1 MKVKSPIR
9 RLKHYFPMLYKSR
22 FDYIYYSVITTP
34 HMKRILLL
42 AFVFSALHASAQL
55 SGTKKIG
62 TPLATGCAGGP
73 CDYTS
78 ITGVG
83 GLFAAINGDGN
94 DDGISDGVNGNVIA
108 QVYTDLTEDGSN
120 GLTDFNDTGF
130 PYTILIQPVGATMRV
145 LSGVNN
151 LDGLIAIL
159 GGDRVIFDG
168 RAPSDVTSSHST
180 QRYLTIRNTGT
191 GPAVFVSDD
200 AVSVSLRFLII
211 ESSNTSNASGT
222 VEVGGGSDSGND
234 DLVIDYCDIKD
245 AGGSLPWCA
254 INLEGEFP
262 DGTNNNIRISNN
274 YIYNFYANGVNGGL
288 GINLGNY
295 NSAVTIIGNSFYQS
309 ADRSIAGS
317 HSYTAIRI
325 STTGNSIN
333 VVNNFIGGTAP
344 DCGGSVT
351 TFSAT
356 AGAGGAILANL
367 IDIDET
373 GFTGLSLVSGNTIKN
388 ISTSSV
394 SSTGASQGAL
404 TGITVRRGLVDVR
417 DNIIGDAT
425 GGLTVNYNSTSNPSG
440 GRISGIEFLS
450 DVSGTGIQGVIE
462 GNSIDNLVLN
472 STGATASATSEVSG
486 IYIDQQTGADPIVV
500 KNNLIGNLGGVVR
513 MTTNNTSANV
523 LNTVGIN
530 IFRAS
535 VSVILDRNKIA
546 NISSQGLNTNSFA
559 RGISSTSSASLQA
572 VSNLIFN
579 ISSAAN
585 NTANTGA
592 TAGVFVDDTDRGI
605 PSLSIS
611 KNTIYNLS
619 NSNAVRVVGVLI
631 GAITDGVNPRVENNM
646 ITLGNSL
653 ASNTP
658 FLGIYNQTNNTGTTQ
673 VYANSVVITG
683 AGAGGNTS
691 MTSAFLRE
699 STTVFELRANILF
712 NNRSGGGTHHA
723 LFSTTTAAGISNYNL
738 LYTAVAGNL
747 TNVGGAA
754 RNFATWQGVSG
765 QDANSVNV
773 DISSKFI
780 SIPNGNLRI
789 PDDNTTLVL
798 DNIVDKGS
806 ASVGTNPVSDDVD
819 KAHRSNFTDIGA
831 SEVLVTWLGT
841 TSIDWNIAT
850 NWSGGIIPSCGG
862 RDLIKIGP
870 GVPNQP
876 TISGT
881 TVGNFRELVILEGAT
896 LTLDGSGSLEQCAS
910 ATTPFS
916 LIVNG
921 TLMVSAS
928 QAIILY
934 GDFYQNNIF
943 NNATG
948 TFSLLGSAPQSIDG
962 DEDPIQFYTLVING
976 SGAKTLNQQIKVTNN
991 LALTNGLVN
1000 TTIANLLTFTA
1011 TGNYTGGSIAS
1022 YVNGPVA
1029 KETTFTTPTFYFP
1042 VGKGGKYRPLG
1053 IDPSNTTA
1061 TTFIAEYFNQSA
1073 IAAIGA
1079 SKVASLQTI
1088 SNVEYW
1094 RIDRGSAGSANSKV
1108 HLTWDAASGVSA
1120 NPVDRALLRV
1130 ARWDGSKWINAQQ
1143 TAISGTQAAGE
1154 LTSGQINVYN
1164 TYFTLASETANNPLP
1179 ITLLYFRAALED
1191 DQVLLNWATEKEEY
1205 FDRFELEKASEDL
1218 VFTKIA
1224 TLQPILAGE
1233 PVSLREY
1240 SYVDSTPYTGY
1251 NYYRLKS
1258 IDVDGTSQYS
1268 KVTGVL
1274 YEGTGEKLSV
1284 YPNPVIGN
1292 VMKIKVPF
1300 NPTPQDKVT
1309 LLNLQG
1315 VEMAQANITISGE
1328 QEISLGSNVNAGIY
1342 ILRYSSPVLLKTFKV
1357 VVSK

>member
-1 MKVKSPIR
+1 
-9 RLKHYFPMLYKSR
+9 
-22 FDYIYYSVITTP
+22 
-34 HMKRILLL
+34 MKRVLLL
-42 AFVFSALHASAQL
+42 AFVFSSLYASAQL

-62 TPLATGCAGGP
+62 TPGNCGGP
-73 CDYTS
+73 CDYSS

-83 GLFAAINGDGN
+83 GLFEAVNVA
-94 DDGISDGVNGNVIA
+94 GINGNVVA
-108 QVYTDLTEDGSN
+108 QIYTDLTEDGSN
-120 GLTDFNDTGF
+120 VLSDFVDAGG
-130 PYTILIQPVGATMRV
+130 PHTILIQPIDATMRT
-145 LSGVNN
+145 LSGLNDG
-151 LDGLIAIL
+151 DGLIPIL

-168 RAPSDVTSSHST
+168 REPSDISSSHST
-180 QRYLTIRNTGT
+180 PRYLTIRNTST
-191 GPAVFVSDD
+191 IGPAVTVGSD

-211 ESSNTSNASGT
+211 ESSNASNLTGV
-222 VEVGGGSDSGND
+222 VEVGGGTISGND

-245 AGGSLPWCA
+245 AGAALPWCG
-254 INLEGEFP
+254 INLSGGSESN
-262 DGTNNNIRISNN
+262 DNLRLSNN
-274 YIYNFYANGVNGGL
+274 YIYNFYANGVNGGF
-288 GINLGNY
+288 GINLENF
-295 NSAVTIIGNSFYQS
+295 NRTVTITGNSFFQS
-309 ADRSIAGS
+309 ASRSLPGS

-325 STTGNSIN
+325 STSGNSIN

-344 DCGGSVT
+344 ECGGGIT

-356 AGAGGAILANL
+356 AGPGGAVLANL

-373 GFTGLSLVSGNTIKN
+373 GFSALSLVSGNTIKN
-388 ISTSSV
+388 IATSSV
-394 SSTGASQGAL
+394 SSTGAAEGAL

-425 GGLTVNYNSTSNPSG
+425 GGLTANYNATTFASG
-440 GRISGIEFLS
+440 GRISGIAFLTAT
-450 DVSGTGIQGVIE
+450 SGTGVEGVIE
-462 GNSIDNLVLN
+462 GNMIDNLVLN
-472 STGATASATSEVSG
+472 STGATVSSASEVSG
-486 IYIDQQTGADPIVV
+486 IYIDQQTDTDPIVV

-513 MTTNNTSANV
+513 ITTNNTSSNV
-523 LNTVGIN
+523 LNAIGIN
-530 IFRAS
+530 VFRAS

-546 NISSQGLNTNSFA
+546 NISSQGLNASSFA
-559 RGISSTSSASLQA
+559 RGISSTSSSSLQ
-572 VSNLIFN
+572 VLSNLIFN
-579 ISSAAN
+579 VSSAAN
-585 NTANTGA
+585 NPATTGA
-592 TAGVFVDDTDRGI
+592 TVGVFADNGTA
-605 PSLSIS
+605 PSLLVS

-631 GAITDGVNPRVENNM
+631 GAVNAGVNPRIENNM
-646 ITLGNSL
+646 ITLGDGLS
-653 ASNTP
+653 SNTR
-658 FLGIYNQTNNTGTTQ
+658 FLGIYNPVGNTGTSQ

-691 MTSAFLRE
+691 VTSAFFRE

-712 NNRSGGGTHHA
+712 NNRTGGGTHNA
-723 LFSTTTAAGISNYNL
+723 LSSTTATAITSNFNL
-738 LYTAVAGNL
+738 LFTAVAGNL
-747 TNVGGAA
+747 TNVGGTS
-754 RNFATWQGVSG
+754 RNFATWQGASG

-789 PDDNTTLVL
+789 PDDGSTLVL

-819 KAHRSNFTDIGA
+819 KAHRSNLTDIGA
-831 SEVLVTWLGT
+831 SEVLVTWLGA
-841 TSIDWNIAT
+841 TSTDWNTAS

-870 GVPNQP
+870 GVPNEP

-896 LTLDGSGSLEQCAS
+896 LTLSASGSLEQCAT

-921 TLMVSAS
+921 TLTVSAS
-928 QAIILY
+928 QGIILY
-934 GDFYQNNIF
+934 GDFYQNSIF
-943 NNATG
+943 NNGTG
-948 TFSLLGSAPQSIDG
+948 TFSLLGSTPQSIDG
-962 DEDPIQFYTLVING
+962 DEDPIQFYALVING

-991 LALTNGLVN
+991 LALTNGLLN
-1000 TTIANLLTFTA
+1000 TTISNLLTFTA
-1011 TGNYTGGSIAS
+1011 TGNYTGGSITS

-1053 IDPSNTTA
+1053 IEPSNATA
-1061 TTFIAEYFNQSA
+1061 TTFVAEYFNQSA
-1073 IAAIGA
+1073 IVAIG
-1079 SKVASLQTI
+1079 SNKVASLQTI
-1088 SNVEYW
+1088 SNIEYW
-1094 RIDRGSAGSANSKV
+1094 RIDRGSSGSANSKV

-1120 NPVDRALLRV
+1120 NPADRALLRV

-1179 ITLLYFRAALED
+1179 IRLLYFLAALED
-1191 DQVLLNWATEKEEY
+1191 DQVSLNWATEKEEY

-1224 TLQPILAGE
+1224 TIQPILAGE

-1240 SYVDSTPYTGY
+1240 SYVDATPYTGY

-1258 IDVDGTSQYS
+1258 IDMDGTSEYS
-1268 KVTGVL
+1268 KVAGVL

-1300 NPTPQDKVT
+1300 NPTPQDKVI

-1315 VEMAQANITISGE
+1315 VEVAQADITISGE
-1328 QEISLGSNVNAGIY
+1328 QEISLGSNVNPGIY

-1357 VVSK
+1357 VVK